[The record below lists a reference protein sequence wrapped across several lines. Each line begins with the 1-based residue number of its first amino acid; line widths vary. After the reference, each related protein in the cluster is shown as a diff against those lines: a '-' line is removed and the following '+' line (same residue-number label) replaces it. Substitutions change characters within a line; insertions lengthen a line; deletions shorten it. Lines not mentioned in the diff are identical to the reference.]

1 MTDQLTTVTAPKVN
15 SLAKPTSVSL
25 LAARRSVQRSPAI
38 QKLFGQAAVS
48 GWEPDVLADKL
59 TLLLS
64 DDIEGELE
72 EIFQAALYL
81 ADEYLQIG
89 DSMLIISTETG
100 QAITRITEADLWQP
114 PDVPRE
120 GGGMARPLPRLNPKL
135 EGFLIQWEFEKAR
148 DKDLTADL
156 TARLPQT
163 DLLRQEG
170 DRRLLVAS
178 GPGRKHIVDALR
190 ESLPEL
196 LPDGCRG
203 DSRRFLDRFNFAD
216 QEPEGLSPL
225 LQCVGY
231 AEVQTPV
238 VDPKAMNLRHDHY
251 TSLRAK
257 VAVQWARVIALSVAL
272 AAHSELEPGQFSI
285 DDPWPPEGFR
295 KPGYGYWVAEPNTAQ
310 ALVSECFSVPGAP
323 TVCLRSKAG
332 TIVIDPESFE
342 CDSRER
348 LGSWDVRASFK
359 YTVYMDWDRVL
370 AFSLADVPISGVSV
384 A

>member
-1 MTDQLTTVTAPKVN
+1 MTDQLATAPKVT
-15 SLAKPTSVSL
+15 SLAKPTSDLL
-25 LAARRSVQRSPAI
+25 LAARRSVQRIPAI
-38 QKLFGQAAVS
+38 QKLFGQAAAS

-72 EIFQAALYL
+72 DIYQAALYL

-100 QAITRITEADLWQP
+100 RAITRVTDADLWQP

-135 EGFLIQWEFEKAR
+135 EGFLVQWEFEKAR
-148 DKDLTADL
+148 DEGLAADL

-178 GPGRKHIVDALR
+178 RPGRKHIVDTLR

-196 LPDGCRG
+196 LPEGCQG
-203 DSRRFLDRFNFAD
+203 ESRRFLDRFTFSD

-231 AEVQTPV
+231 AAASTPV
-238 VDPKAMNLRHDHY
+238 VDPKAMNLRHDHF

-257 VAVQWARVIALSVAL
+257 VGVQWAREIALSVAQ
-272 AAHSELEPGQFSI
+272 AAHSELKPEQFSI
-285 DDPWPPEGFR
+285 EDPWPPEGFR

-310 ALVSECFSVPGAP
+310 ALVSECFSVPAAP
-323 TVCLRSKAG
+323 TVCLRPKAG
-332 TIVIDPESFE
+332 VIVIDPDSFE
-342 CDSRER
+342 CESRER

-370 AFSLADVPISGVSV
+370 AFSLTDVPISGVSV